1 MRFLKK
7 SLKAR
12 MTAYFLLVSM
22 SVVIVMAGATYL
34 LSANRLEAMAITRF
48 EVIAE
53 YKEQEIQSFIT
64 GQVETVTQIAALE
77 ELRQAGL
84 LLAEQQADTPEYQSA
99 YLNLANTL
107 FNSTYRGSWAVMATD
122 LIDILLLDVT
132 TGRVFFST
140 NPTDENSNRKNV
152 GYFHSG
158 RQETHVQPVYPS
170 PDTGKPTLT
179 VAAPLLDMEGDPYAV
194 LAAHIRLPILVEIVS
209 RRTGLGSTGQSYLV
223 DSRHQLI
230 AEAPFTNIDE
240 TGEVRSL
247 GIDSAVAGTAGA
259 GLYQSYTGEPV
270 IGSYRWLP
278 NLQLALLTEISVSEA
293 LAPATRLGWSLVSL
307 GMLAVLL
314 LAIGIY
320 LITRTITR
328 PILAISS
335 TAHEIALGNLTLHAP
350 VLTRDETGALASNFN
365 EMIDRLNETLSA
377 LSDEKQKS
385 EQLLLNIL
393 PAPIAERLKQGEG
406 TIADSFANVT
416 IMFADIVN
424 FTPLASTLSPTQ
436 LVRYLN
442 EIFTEFDE
450 ICEIRGLEKIKTI
463 GDAYMVVA
471 GLPTV
476 RDNHAEVVADM
487 ALDMLA
493 VIVDFNHRHH
503 MDLKLRIGINSGP
516 VVAGVIGAKKFIYD
530 IWGDAVNIASRME
543 SMGLSGRIHV
553 SDETYKYLQHD
564 YTFEDR
570 GLIRV
575 RGKGE
580 MHTYLMTGKR
590 PRALVSA

>member
-1 MRFLKK
+1 
-7 SLKAR
+7 